1 MSTLE
6 KMVNENK
13 SEIQE
18 INEQIKLEVSESKI
32 IELSNILKEC
42 TELPY
47 GNEITGETAEI
58 AHKALEELQEYRKI
72 GTVEELKTAQKY
84 IDLAKKHG
92 TIGKVIDICTEYE
105 AIGTVEELKNLKN
118 NEWNPDRELKNFK
131 KEIIFRLIKSI
142 EKEIENSG
150 CCTYECEEGT
160 KISTDVGCVT
170 EWFRKYKKVIKK
182 RYGIKEDSK

>member
-6 KMVNENK
+6 KMVNEIK

-58 AHKALEELQEYRKI
+58 ALKALEELQEYRKI
-72 GTVEELKTAQKY
+72 GTVEQLKNQKHNLSVAY
-84 IDLAKKHG
+84 KIISDYQDLGTVREIKEAIKISKMRRNFIDL
-92 TIGKVIDICTEYE
+92 
-105 AIGTVEELKNLKN
+105 
-118 NEWNPDRELKNFK
+118 
-131 KEIIFRLIKSI
+131 
-142 EKEIENSG
+142 
-150 CCTYECEEGT
+150 
-160 KISTDVGCVT
+160 
-170 EWFRKYKKVIKK
+170 
-182 RYGIKEDSK
+182 